1 MRPIQV
7 SANIVILLRPLRFD
21 FDVDRDRLADA
32 ENCLG
37 CGGKHQIEVA
47 PRDWFG
53 RNRPPRS
60 ARFIYRR

>member
-1 MRPIQV
+1 M
-7 SANIVILLRPLRFD
+7 VISLRPLRFD
-21 FDVDRDRLADA
+21 LDVERDCLADSRDRLSRLS
-32 ENCLG
+32 E
-37 CGGKHQIEVA
+37 HQIEVA